1 MANSF
6 WCVGSSKC
14 ACFHR
19 IIVCKTLKIC
29 SNSVIFKFRL
39 KVWLLLHVCV
49 FSLHNRLDVTTTHAR
64 TPNSTKPI
72 CNEPSHQQNPEEICS
87 AKRSNPNTEITYE
100 MNKRKRVQWQNAG
113 LYASQKI
120 CKCTRSRHK
129 YWIIKIW
136 ERMNFVERAPSLQQ
150 MHNLINYM
158 SLSDKYRKRKKNTEQ
173 KWNRRR
179 VCEWVRAL
187 SNITKLFSVCFRG
200 AKCCTW
206 TH

>member
-1 MANSF
+1 MCKSLLFASVVEFFFACVFVVARLLLPFLKQRAASF
-6 WCVGSSKC
+6 FRQWRIVWCVGSSKC

-100 MNKRKRVQWQNAG
+100 MNKRKRVQ
-113 LYASQKI
+113 
-120 CKCTRSRHK
+120 
-129 YWIIKIW
+129 
-136 ERMNFVERAPSLQQ
+136 
-150 MHNLINYM
+150 
-158 SLSDKYRKRKKNTEQ
+158 
-173 KWNRRR
+173 
-179 VCEWVRAL
+179 
-187 SNITKLFSVCFRG
+187 
-200 AKCCTW
+200 
-206 TH
+206 